1 MLKLVHRRRS
11 SSTALRT
18 AGHPA
23 SDEEEVAKTEA
34 VPEPPCSE
42 TRAVRPWWA
51 EDFIAIELF
60 LRKGIYR
67 QR

>member
-11 SSTALRT
+11 SATALRT

-23 SDEEEVAKTEA
+23 SDEDEVANA
-34 VPEPPCSE
+34 ANVPEPPCSE
-42 TRAVRPWWA
+42 TRAVRPWWVD
-51 EDFIAIELF
+51 DFIAIELF

-67 QR
+67 DR